1 MKKDE
6 IISIEIDKLFRLNTK
21 PKSVS
26 FNMIYRTATEIHW
39 NTQSKTLY
47 SPKPI
52 DQTYLEWFKHILKVT
67 KDECYCELS
76 ITEQTEWINIP
87 NELKKEITKGQQSV

>member
-6 IISIEIDKLFRLNTK
+6 IISIEIDKQFRLNIK

-26 FNMIYRTATEIHW
+26 FNMIYRTATEVHW
-39 NTQSKTLY
+39 NTKSNTLY
-47 SPKPI
+47 SPKPR
-52 DQTYLEWFKHILKVT
+52 DWTYLEWFKHILKVT
-67 KDECYCELS
+67 KEECYCELN

-87 NELKKEITKGQQSV
+87 NELKKEITKAQQWL

>member
-52 DQTYLEWFKHILKVT
+52 D
-67 KDECYCELS
+67 
-76 ITEQTEWINIP
+76 
-87 NELKKEITKGQQSV
+87 